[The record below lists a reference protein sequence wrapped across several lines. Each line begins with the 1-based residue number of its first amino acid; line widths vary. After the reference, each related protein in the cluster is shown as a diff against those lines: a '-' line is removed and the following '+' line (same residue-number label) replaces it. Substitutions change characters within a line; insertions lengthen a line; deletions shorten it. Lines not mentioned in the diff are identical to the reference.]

1 MSLLVDPRLQLE
13 LNARTRAGIEQGIR
27 EAPARLAAKEA
38 KAAALERLRAK
49 YPELF
54 SMRPDECEPPP
65 YAGAMYLKPLGVD
78 VSKDGFLEV
87 LLRPHLKSIS
97 QNRGGRPE
105 AFKLLRP
112 IVDDVL
118 DKLDIDEEDVNLYIY
133 PARPGYEGG
142 GLPRWT
148 NMSLPPGSDHLRKT
162 IEFLQ
167 AAVRLAAPDIG
178 EPLKTRTQ
186 KAAERQAKANAER
199 SAKER
204 EETRRVRRNA
214 TLAEHGYKPRSGL
227 TYWNEQRER
236 NSAYSGIMM
245 KLHKAAPPSAN
256 LLGLHDKPEENLLK
270 FPSVEE
276 ELAPLFP
283 SAAASGAGGGAKAP
297 PLGLHP
303 GQLRDLAHLA
313 TSLQARNRD
322 RFAAAGGAG
331 GGAKAPERK
340 RSRRSNRK
348 RNTRRRKN

>member
-1 MSLLVDPRLQLE
+1 MSILVDPRVQQE
-13 LNARTRAGIEQGIR
+13 IDERTRAGIEQGKR

-38 KAAALERLRAK
+38 KAASLERLRVK

-54 SMRPDECEPPP
+54 SMRPDECESSP
-65 YAGAMYLKPLGVD
+65 YLGAMYLKPLGID

-87 LLRPHLKSIS
+87 LLRPHLRSIA
-97 QNRGGRPE
+97 QIRRTGDM
-105 AFKLLRP
+105 KLLRP

-118 DKLDIDEEDVNLYIY
+118 NKLDVDEEDVNLYIY

-142 GLPRWT
+142 AVPRWS
-148 NMSLPPGSDHLRKT
+148 NRSLPPGSEHLRKT

-178 EPLKTRTQ
+178 DPLKTRTQ
-186 KAAERQAKANAER
+186 KAAEKQAKANAER

-214 TLAEHGYKPRSGL
+214 TLVEHGYKPRSGL

-283 SAAASGAGGGAKAP
+283 SAAAGGAGSGAPA
-297 PLGLHP
+297 LGLHP
-303 GQLRDLAHLA
+303 GQLRELANLA
-313 TSLQARNRD
+313 TSLRARNRD
-322 RFAAAGGAG
+322 RFPTKGFAAGGA
-331 GGAKAPERK
+331 GAKAPERK
-340 RSRRSNRK
+340 RKSRRANRK
-348 RNTRRRKN
+348 RGTRRRRT